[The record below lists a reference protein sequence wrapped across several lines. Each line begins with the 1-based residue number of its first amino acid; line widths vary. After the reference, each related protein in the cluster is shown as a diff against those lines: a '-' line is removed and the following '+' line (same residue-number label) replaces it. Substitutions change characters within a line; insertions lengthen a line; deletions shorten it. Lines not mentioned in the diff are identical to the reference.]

1 VRVNLGCGSLPLEG
15 YWNIDAFDKS
25 ADEIADVLV
34 WEPDVP
40 VDEVR
45 MDHLLEHLSIAE
57 GPILMH
63 RAAGWLVPGGR
74 FVVEVPDMEE
84 LMLRPGPNWL
94 TDVYGVQSHAGEFHR
109 SGYTADTL
117 TNLVMRV
124 DLKPDRVSRFRSEH
138 PYRPGFPCLLVEARK

>member
-1 VRVNLGCGSLPLEG
+1 VRVNLGCGALPLDG
-15 YWNIDAFDKS
+15 YWNIDAYDKN

-63 RAAGWLVPGGR
+63 RAAGWLVPGGVM
-74 FVVEVPDMEE
+74 VVEVPDMDE
-84 LMLRPGPNWL
+84 MMRNPGPHWV
-94 TDVYGVQSHAGEFHR
+94 TDVYGIQSHAGEFHR
-109 SGYTADTL
+109 SGYTSDTL
-117 TNLVMRV
+117 TDLIYRV
-124 DLKPDRVSRFRSEH
+124 GLKPDRVERFRSTH
-138 PYRPGFPCLLVEARK
+138 PYRSGFPCLRVEAHK